1 MSFGNLTGIYRSAS
15 FRLTGIFMLVFVMAT
30 LIIVGLTY
38 AAMERYLED
47 QAYAFVDGLILDN
60 LDFFEE
66 FGIDSLALE
75 IDELSALD
83 ERSRQIYVLFDQNCE
98 VIAGAPDRLPEEF
111 VGGAVCG
118 ELEGSGGVR
127 VFDLPHRTS
136 GLGDYPEHEHSEVED
151 DEAIAKI
158 EPLPDGGWLLVV
170 LIVPEIED
178 TREFLVLALGWAV
191 TLLFAVGL
199 AGAILLTQAVSR
211 RLEKVNS
218 MSRDIRQGDL
228 SRRIPLDG
236 SGDEFDKLST
246 NLNAM
251 LDRIE
256 QVIEGSRQVTND
268 IAHDLRTPLTRI
280 QTHIET
286 LRARLEGD
294 RETADQLDRIADES
308 RKLLDMFNA
317 LLRIAGIE
325 SGGITRSFQDVD
337 LSEVCRDALELLEP
351 LAGEKGISLAADM
364 EGAVIVNGDRNL
376 LFQSVTNV
384 MENAIKYSPESSAI
398 RITLKKRDGGCV
410 FRVRDN
416 GPGIPDDMQEK
427 VFQRFYRLERHRG
440 ASGYG
445 LGLSLVRAVVDIH
458 QGTIDLESGRDGLS
472 FAMRFS
478 CRNGG

>member
-1 MSFGNLTGIYRSAS
+1 
-15 FRLTGIFMLVFVMAT
+15 MLVFVMAT
-30 LIIVGLTY
+30 LIIVSLAY

-66 FGIDSLALE
+66 FGSDALALE

-83 ERSRQIYVLFDQNCE
+83 ERSRQIYVLFDENCE
-98 VIAGAPDRLPEEF
+98 VVAGAPGRLPEEF
-111 VGGAVCG
+111 AGGTPCEELESSGGA
-118 ELEGSGGVR
+118 R
-127 VFDLPHRTS
+127 AFDLPYRTS
-136 GLGDYPEHEHSEVED
+136 GREDLAEHGHSGLDD

-170 LIVPEIED
+170 LVVPEIEE
-178 TREFLVLALGWAV
+178 TREFLVSTLGWAV
-191 TLLFAVGL
+191 ALLFAVGL
-199 AGAILLTQAVSR
+199 AGAVLLTRAVSR
-211 RLEKVNS
+211 RLEQVNS

-286 LRARLEGD
+286 LQARLEEDG
-294 RETADQLDRIADES
+294 ETADQLDRIADES
-308 RKLLDMFNA
+308 GKLLDMFNA

-351 LAGEKGISLAADM
+351 LAGEKGISLAAGM
-364 EGAVIVNGDRNL
+364 ESALIVNGDRNL

-384 MENAIKYSPESSAI
+384 IENAIKYSPEDSAVHV
-398 RITLKKRDGGCV
+398 TLKQRGGGCV
-410 FRVRDN
+410 FRVTDN
-416 GPGIPDDMQEK
+416 GPGIPDDLQEK

-440 ASGYG
+440 TSGYG
-445 LGLSLVRAVVDIH
+445 LGLSLVRAVADIH